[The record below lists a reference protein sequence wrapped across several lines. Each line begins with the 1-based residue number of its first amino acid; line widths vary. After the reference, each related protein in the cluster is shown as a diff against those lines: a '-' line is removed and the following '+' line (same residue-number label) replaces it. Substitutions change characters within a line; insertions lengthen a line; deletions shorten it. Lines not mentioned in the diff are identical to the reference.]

1 MSKIARLRLA
11 AIASENISCIA
22 PLYYTAQSLTA
33 YSLTVYSCYCHIVFV
48 TIHLSHCICHI
59 PFVTLH
65 LSHCICRIAFV
76 IVVSQF
82 ITYISFKNS
91 SVTDG
96 LTDRRTEGHCHIRIE
111 LLSNLKI
118 YRSTVLRV
126 YCITKY

>member
-59 PFVTLH
+59 AFVTLH
-65 LSHCICRIAFV
+65 MSHCICHYAFCQKHTFELDLTNRPTDGHCLGYFAYFGSP
-76 IVVSQF
+76 I
-82 ITYISFKNS
+82 FKIQ
-91 SVTDG
+91 SVTG
-96 LTDRRTEGHCHIRIE
+96 
-111 LLSNLKI
+111 
-118 YRSTVLRV
+118 
-126 YCITKY
+126 